1 MLEELTELIR
11 RERDAMK
18 EQIHSRWRTPLR
30 QKLEEGLTQRF
41 RRLERT
47 EDSRQAWAYLDDNE
61 SRFREGDMLVL
72 YAEDPEVNPLMR
84 RAKLRSDEG
93 ERWLLEVQSARA
105 LFDGYAGGACFAD
118 ADYLDLTDYYE
129 HAFKEIDRD
138 QRKRNRILPL
148 LRGETVV
155 RFDGARTARSMRAA
169 VEDGLNKRQQEAVS
183 LGHGAEDVACI
194 QGPPGTGKTRV
205 LSLIAQLAVEQNE
218 RVLVTSHTHM
228 AINNA
233 LNKIAARGV
242 PAVKIGAA
250 EQTKGL
256 DAAVMRA
263 EHFVAW
269 SAEHAPRGGFVVG
282 ATPFATCGKRLQN
295 EDFKLV
301 IFDEA
306 SQVTVPLAVMA
317 MRVGTRFVFIGDDKQ
332 LPPVLLS
339 RSVLDDDAGSVF
351 GKFSFRDAEHAV
363 TLDETHRMNRSL
375 TAWPSTAYYQGALQ
389 SVERAASRSFTLER
403 APARFEALLSPE
415 HSAVFVPTLD
425 IRARA
430 RNDRDAQLVGDLCE
444 TAHASGLAL
453 DEMAVVTPFRAQGRA
468 VRRELARRFGH
479 EHAKLVVADTVERM
493 QGQERE
499 LIILTLAAGDQAY
512 LGAISSFFFQP
523 ERLNVSITRARTK
536 LIVIGPEPERLPQV
550 DEPKVQAWIHQYA
563 SMIQQ
568 CFRVTL

>member
-1 MLEELTELIR
+1 
-11 RERDAMK
+11 
-18 EQIHSRWRTPLR
+18 
-30 QKLEEGLTQRF
+30 
-41 RRLERT
+41 
-47 EDSRQAWAYLDDNE
+47 
-61 SRFREGDMLVL
+61 
-72 YAEDPEVNPLMR
+72 
-84 RAKLRSDEG
+84 
-93 ERWLLEVQSARA
+93 
-105 LFDGYAGGACFAD
+105 
-118 ADYLDLTDYYE
+118 
-129 HAFKEIDRD
+129 
-138 QRKRNRILPL
+138 
-148 LRGETVV
+148 
-155 RFDGARTARSMRAA
+155 
-169 VEDGLNKRQQEAVS
+169 
-183 LGHGAEDVACI
+183 
-194 QGPPGTGKTRV
+194 
-205 LSLIAQLAVEQNE
+205 
-218 RVLVTSHTHM
+218 
-228 AINNA
+228 
-233 LNKIAARGV
+233 
-242 PAVKIGAA
+242 
-250 EQTKGL
+250 
-256 DAAVMRA
+256 
-263 EHFVAW
+263 
-269 SAEHAPRGGFVVG
+269 
-282 ATPFATCGKRLQN
+282 
-295 EDFKLV
+295 V